1 VNVVARVGI
10 FPAAELNS
18 RPLLFAALRAAFP
31 QAEFEAREAGSWSGL
46 DALIEL
52 GGGAEAAAAAAAGV
66 RALAAEGTEAGAG
79 TLLEY
84 EVSAADGVD
93 RRLRGRVLGDKHLA
107 GARLEKADGEV
118 LARAGGAPVWT
129 RAGLL
134 DRVAVTPEELAAAE
148 PLRSRLGRY
157 RSLALLPLIELLRS
171 LGTDGGWRPPAVR
184 AAFVLD
190 DPNLHWPS
198 YGYLSLPRLADHA
211 DRHGY
216 HLGLAMV
223 PLDAR
228 LAHPTAASLLRRR
241 GSLSLLVHGNDHF
254 GAELGRAASEAE
266 AMAVAAQAQRRV
278 DAFERRTGIAI
289 SRVMVPPHEA
299 CSEAMAHALVRTG
312 FDAITMTRPYP
323 WIESPSWLG
332 SPPGLGPLAGWRPA
346 DTAPGLPPVF
356 LRHPLAAPLYTP
368 AEVTLRAYLDQP
380 LVLYGHHDDLRDG
393 LEPLAERAADVA
405 RLGDVSWSSLAD
417 IAAANY
423 SAREDG
429 ELLRLRPHSRRLAVE
444 VPAGATH
451 AVVEPDGLEPGEAVR
466 TATAR
471 TLVGEPFPVSGGG
484 QLQLTLES
492 PHAVSPTRFRP
503 PPQRFRRVAR
513 RLAGEARDRA
523 TPALGR
529 LPRRR

>member
-1 VNVVARVGI
+1 VNAVARVGI

-18 RPLLFAALRAAFP
+18 RPLLFAALEAAFP
-31 QAEFEAREAGSWSGL
+31 QAEFEARDAGSWSGL
-46 DALIEL
+46 DALIEF
-52 GGGAEAAAAAAAGV
+52 GGVAEATAAAAAGV
-66 RALAAEGTEAGAG
+66 RAVAAEGAEATTAG
-79 TLLEY
+79 PLLEV
-84 EVSAADGVD
+84 EIAANGVD

-107 GARLEKADGEV
+107 GARLAGPEGDL
-118 LARAGGAPVWT
+118 LASVAGAPVWT
-129 RAGLL
+129 RSGLL
-134 DRVAVTPEELAAAE
+134 DRVAVAPAELAAGE
-148 PLRSRLGRY
+148 PLRSRLGRH
-157 RSLALLPLIELLRS
+157 RALALLPLIELLRS
-171 LGTDGGWRPPAVR
+171 LGADGGWKPPAVR

-228 LAHPTAASLLRRR
+228 LSHPTAASLVRDRPA
-241 GSLSLLVHGNDHF
+241 LSLLVHGNDHF

-278 DAFERRTGIAI
+278 AAFERRTGIAI

-323 WIESPSWLG
+323 WIESPSWLAA
-332 SPPGLGPLAGWRPA
+332 PPAVGPLAGWWPA

-356 LRHPLAAPLYTP
+356 LRHPLAAPLYIP

-405 RLGDVSWSSLAD
+405 RLGEVRWSSLAD

-423 SAREDG
+423 SSREDG
-429 ELLRLRPHSRRLAVE
+429 DLLRLRPHSRRLTVE
-444 VPAGATH
+444 VPAGATQ
-451 AVVEPDGLEPGEAVR
+451 AVVEADGFEPGDSVR
-466 TATAR
+466 LDSGRAR
-471 TLVGEPFPVSGGG
+471 LGEPFPVTGGRP
-484 QLQLTLES
+484 LRLTLES
-492 PHAVSPTRFRP
+492 PHAVSPADLAP
-503 PPQRFRRVAR
+503 PPQRLRRVAR

-529 LPRRR
+529 LPRRG